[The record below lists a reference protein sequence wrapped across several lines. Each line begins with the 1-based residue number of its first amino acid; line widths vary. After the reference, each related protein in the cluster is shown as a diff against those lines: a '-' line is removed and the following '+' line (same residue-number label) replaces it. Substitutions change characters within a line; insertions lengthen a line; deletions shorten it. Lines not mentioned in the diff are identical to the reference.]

1 MGIFRKKPPATSV
14 TVNVHPEPK
23 KPGSTRRK
31 FLKLGLATA
40 ALAAAGEGLRRYANR
55 SGTPKQHAAEK
66 KRLLAAI
73 RGKPHPTE
81 LRNPERW
88 AEICRRLRLEP
99 ENFKQ
104 WNMITLIER
113 VSKRNNI
120 TPGEVLYYAS
130 LSRLNPEQMRKLQD
144 LKSDRRVYEKERIR
158 SRGAKLVEVEKR
170 LEKIDDLIRAHGVT
184 SAISE
189 ACNSAQ
195 TLNKGNEV
203 IPNVSDF
210 EKLLRPFFRNP
221 KALKG
226 L

>member
-1 MGIFRKKPPATSV
+1 MGLFRKKKPPATQV
-14 TVNVHPEPK
+14 VVNVNSEPK
-23 KPGSTRRK
+23 KKIKRRT
-31 FLKLGLATA
+31 FLGILALGAGGVA
-40 ALAAAGEGLRRYANR
+40 AHKYWPRG
-55 SGTPKQHAAEK
+55 SGTKQSAEK